1 MSSRL
6 ATDAEVARWREEGWV
21 LLDGL
26 IGTEEIDA
34 AADDLGN
41 ELLLVETARRYPK
54 LDLTPWREGLP
65 STAASTEMATEVP
78 PGHRAEVEA

>member
-6 ATDAEVARWREEGWV
+6 ATGAQVARWREEGWV

-41 ELLLVETARRYPK
+41 RHYPT
-54 LDLTPWREGLP
+54 LDLTPWREEPP
-65 STAASTEMATEVP
+65 STAASTGMAAEVP